1 MKAGVAINPHTPINL
16 LKEVINDLDMVC
28 IMSVNPGFGGQRFIE
43 NTYKKIE
50 ELDKLRQ
57 KTENNF
63 LIEVDGGVNDKNYSK
78 LIKSGADVLVAG
90 SFVFNSSEPINTI
103 SKLKHI

>member
-1 MKAGVAINPHTPINL
+1 MSFETWRFNL
-16 LKEVINDLDMVC
+16 RKSNTEPFVRLNVET
-28 IMSVNPGFGGQRFIE
+28 MSDHQ
-43 NTYKKIE
+43 
-50 ELDKLRQ
+50 LLRQ

-103 SKLKHI
+103 SKLKYI